1 MGIEREVFPTL
12 ADAAGVGAALTKS
25 AAGDAAAGKIGSVAL
40 AFKDSSGNLVLP
52 TLTSDGKV
60 PVSTQSPGTCK
71 SVAGKNTGS
80 LTRVAVGTIAL
91 TGTKLYSEIAFDV
104 ACSRTTLYE
113 LIHNDDG
120 SEVELGFAMVG
131 PGQFSHNFYEPCKE
145 FQAGATGTQELIIY
159 GTNLDKA
166 SNMFVSLSCLEK
178 A

>member
-1 MGIEREVFPTL
+1 MAIEREVFPTL
-12 ADAAGVGAALTKS
+12 VDANNVGAALTKS

-40 AFKDSSGNLVLP
+40 AFKDSSNNLVLP
-52 TLTSDGKV
+52 TLTSDGKI

-71 SVAGKNTGS
+71 SAAAKNNGS
-80 LTRVAVGTIAL
+80 ITRVAVATITL
-91 TGTKLYSEIAFDV
+91 TATKSYSEIAFDV

-113 LIHNDDG
+113 LIHNNDG
-120 SEVELGFAMVG
+120 TEVELGFAMVG

-145 FQAGATGTQELIIY
+145 FQAGPTGTQELIIY

-166 SNMFVSLSCLEK
+166 SNMFASVSCLEK